1 MKHRN
6 RISVNVT
13 DEEMNMVKD
22 LMAFMDSDSISQTV
36 RKLIKASWKVYQ
48 IDTNNTQEE

>member
-13 DEEMNMVKD
+13 DEEMEMAKD
-22 LMAFMDSDSISQTV
+22 LMAFTDSDSISQTV
-36 RKLIKASWKVYQ
+36 RKLIKTTWKVYQ
-48 IDTNNTQEE
+48 IDNTKEE